1 MRVMDCADVAEVAP
15 ELALEILGGAERAA
29 AIAHLEGCVSCQQLV
44 DTLAADADRLLML
57 APSAE
62 PPAGFQDRVLTS
74 LTQVAQPEAPP
85 ARSPAARTPTRRA
98 RARTRGVAML
108 ALAASVA
115 LVALALGLGPAARP
129 SPAGAEM
136 RTGAGEVV
144 GHVFVHGEPEAALFM
159 TLPGWTDQVERYA
172 PPDQT
177 YDLRIERGD
186 HAPRVVPLDLEHD
199 SSWGATLDVDP
210 DSITA
215 VAVVDSQGHVWCE
228 AEL

>member
-1 MRVMDCADVAEVAP
+1 MDCADLAEVAP

-57 APSAE
+57 APIAE

-85 ARSPAARTPTRRA
+85 ARIPDRRA
-98 RARTRGVAML
+98 RSARTRARGVAML
-108 ALAASVA
+108 GLAASVA

-159 TLPGWTDQVERYA
+159 TLPGWTDQIERYA
-172 PPDQT
+172 PPHQT
-177 YDLRIERGD
+177 YTLRIERGD
-186 HAPRVVPLDLEHD
+186 RTPRLVPLDLEHD

-215 VAVVDSQGHVWCE
+215 VAVVDSRGHVWCQ

>member
-1 MRVMDCADVAEVAP
+1 MDCTDLAEVAP

-74 LTQVAQPEAPP
+74 LTQVAQPAAPP
-85 ARSPAARTPTRRA
+85 TRLPARRA
-98 RARTRGVAML
+98 RARARAVAVL
-108 ALAASVA
+108 GLAASVA
-115 LVALALGLGPAARP
+115 LVALVLGLGPAARP

-159 TLPGWTDQVERYA
+159 TLPGWADQIERYA

-177 YDLRIERGD
+177 YALRIERGD
-186 HAPRVVPLDLEHD
+186 RTPRLVPLDLEHD

-215 VAVVDSQGHVWCE
+215 VAVVDSQGHVWCQ

>member
-1 MRVMDCADVAEVAP
+1 MRVMDCADLAEVAP
-15 ELALEILGGAERAA
+15 ELALEILGGTERAA
-29 AIAHLEGCVSCQQLV
+29 AIAHLEGCVPCQQLV

-74 LTQVAQPEAPP
+74 LTRVGQPEAPL
-85 ARSPAARTPTRRA
+85 ARAR
-98 RARTRGVAML
+98 RARTRRGVAVL
-108 ALAASVA
+108 GLAASVA
-115 LVALALGLGPAARP
+115 LVALALGLGTAARP

-159 TLPGWTDQVERYA
+159 TLPGWSDQIERYA
-172 PPDQT
+172 PPHQT
-177 YDLRIERGD
+177 YVLRIERGD
-186 HAPRVVPLDLEHD
+186 GAPRLVPLDLEHD

-215 VAVVDSQGHVWCE
+215 VAVVDGQGHVWCQ

>member
-1 MRVMDCADVAEVAP
+1 MRVMDCAGLAEVAP
-15 ELALEILGGAERAA
+15 ELALEILGGTERAA

-74 LTQVAQPEAPP
+74 VTQVAQPEAPP
-85 ARSPAARTPTRRA
+85 ARISAR
-98 RARTRGVAML
+98 RARTRARGVAL
-108 ALAASVA
+108 LGLAASVA

-159 TLPGWTDQVERYA
+159 TLPGWADQIERYA
-172 PPDQT
+172 PPHQT
-177 YDLRIERGD
+177 YALRIERSD
-186 HAPRVVPLDLEHD
+186 DAPRLVPLDLEHD

-215 VAVVDSQGHVWCE
+215 VAVVDSGGHVWCQ

>member
-1 MRVMDCADVAEVAP
+1 MRVMDCADLAEVAP

-85 ARSPAARTPTRRA
+85 VRIPDRRA
-98 RARTRGVAML
+98 WTRARGVAML
-108 ALAASVA
+108 GLAASVA

-159 TLPGWTDQVERYA
+159 TLPGWTNQIERYA
-172 PPDQT
+172 PPHQT
-177 YDLRIERGD
+177 YALRIERG
-186 HAPRVVPLDLEHD
+186 HGTPRLVPLDLEHD

-215 VAVVDSQGHVWCE
+215 VAVVDSQGHVWCQ